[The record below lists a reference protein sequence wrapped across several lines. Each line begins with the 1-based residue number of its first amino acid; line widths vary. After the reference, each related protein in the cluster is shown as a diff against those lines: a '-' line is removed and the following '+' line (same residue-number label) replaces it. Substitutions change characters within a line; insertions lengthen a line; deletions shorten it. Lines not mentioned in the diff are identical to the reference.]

1 MREGKNYDEMNTILY
16 LIRQQNGIRIILWFV
31 FLSYPCH
38 IAVGFMLKMTKSCE
52 ANSN

>member
-38 IAVGFMLKMTKSCE
+38 IARWFHVENDEKLRSK
-52 ANSN
+52 